1 MKSINF
7 LSIASSL
14 GANIKGSEL
23 TPYAFNLIGLRD
35 FLTSIAPVNNLG
47 IIEAPYIQN
56 TIIEHNVRNL
66 KEIMELSEKIAS
78 NKIDKDG
85 FTLIVGGDQSISIG
99 TTKLL
104 LNTYKNLGIL
114 LLDAHPDCNT
124 EKTTPTSNMHGMC
137 VAFILRKALP
147 DISNPFFNELPKPKI
162 FILGLRTFDKD
173 ELENVAGEKI
183 KVLDFKKSISMDLN
197 KLINEIKEFFIDVE
211 NVHISFSANV
221 MTPSV
226 APGVNTPIKDGYVP
240 EYIEEIFKQ
249 LVLHKLHIVSVEI
262 SEINLLK
269 DKEGQ
274 TLHYSF
280 NIIKKLLQEIFNH
293 KES

>member
-1 MKSINF
+1 MRTLN
-7 LSIASSL
+7 LVSIASSL
-14 GANIKGSEL
+14 GANVKGSEL
-23 TPYAFNLIGLRD
+23 TPYAFNLIGLND
-35 FLTSIAPVNNLG
+35 FLNSISKVNNLG
-47 IIEAPYIQN
+47 IIEAPYIEN
-56 TIIEHNVRNL
+56 PTIHNGVKNL
-66 KEIMELSEKIAS
+66 KEILELSEKIAAM
-78 NKIDKDG
+78 NIERG
-85 FTLIVGGDQSISIG
+85 AFNLFIGGDQSISIG

-104 LNTYKNLGIL
+104 LKNYSNLGIL

-137 VAFILRKALP
+137 VAFILKKALQ
-147 DISNPFFNELPKPKI
+147 DISKPFYNNLANPKI
-162 FILGLRTFDKD
+162 FILGVRTFDKD

-197 KLINEIKEFFIDVE
+197 KLINEIKEFFSDVQ
-211 NVHISFSANV
+211 NIHISFSANV

-226 APGVNTPIKDGYVP
+226 APGVNTQTKDGYVP
-240 EYIEEIFKQ
+240 EYIEEIFRQ
-249 LVLHKLHIVSVEI
+249 LVLQKLNIVSFEV

-280 NIIKKLLQEIFNH
+280 NIIKRLLQELFNSS
-293 KES
+293 KG